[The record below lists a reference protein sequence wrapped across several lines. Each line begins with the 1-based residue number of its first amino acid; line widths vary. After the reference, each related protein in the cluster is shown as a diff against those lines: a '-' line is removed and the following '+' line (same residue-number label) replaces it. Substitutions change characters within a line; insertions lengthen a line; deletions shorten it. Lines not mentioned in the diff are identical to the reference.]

1 MNEIHV
7 HNVPRKEYTVQV
19 VYAGLDN
26 EGPSWEEPDVWNIV
40 LEASCS
46 ATALQDAVKIIATER
61 AIIMTDYMTAENVM
75 NNKIHYTYEEIE
87 EIRQKASDDGVFQSW
102 LMIEPSSM
110 QVCLTEDLDTLRDLT
125 AQSVTHSLE
134 HVADEVEDF
143 LKKGTTN
150 DDA

>member
-75 NNKIHYTYEEIE
+75 NDKTDYTYEEIE

-125 AQSVTHSLE
+125 AQSVSHSLE

>member
-1 MNEIHV
+1 M
-7 HNVPRKEYTVQV
+7 
-19 VYAGLDN
+19 
-26 EGPSWEEPDVWNIV
+26 
-40 LEASCS
+40 
-46 ATALQDAVKIIATER
+46 QDAVKIIATER

-75 NNKIHYTYEEIE
+75 NDKTHYTYEDIE
-87 EIRQKASDDGVFQSW
+87 EIRQKAADDGVFQSW

-110 QVCLTEDLDTLRDLT
+110 QVCLSEDLDTLRDLT
-125 AQSVTHSLE
+125 AQSISHSLE

>member
-46 ATALQDAVKIIATER
+46 ATALQDAVKIITTER
-61 AIIMTDYMTAENVM
+61 AIIITDYMTAENVM
-75 NNKIHYTYEEIE
+75 NDKTDYTYEEIE

-125 AQSVTHSLE
+125 AQSVSHSLE

>member
-75 NNKIHYTYEEIE
+75 NDKTNYTYEEIE

>member
-75 NNKIHYTYEEIE
+75 NDKTDYTYEEIE

>member
-26 EGPSWEEPDVWNIV
+26 EGPSWEEPDVWNIII
-40 LEASCS
+40 EASCS
-46 ATALQDAVKIIATER
+46 VTAIQDAVKIIATER

-75 NNKIHYTYEEIE
+75 NDKTHYTYEEIE
-87 EIRQKASDDGVFQSW
+87 EIRQKADDDAVFQSW

-125 AQSVTHSLE
+125 AQSITHSLE
-134 HVADEVEDF
+134 NVADEVEDF

>member
-19 VYAGLDN
+19 VYAGLD
-26 EGPSWEEPDVWNIV
+26 EGPTWEEPDVWNIII
-40 LEASCS
+40 EASCA
-46 ATALQDAVKIIATER
+46 ATAIQDAIKIIATER

-75 NNKIHYTYEEIE
+75 NDKTHYTYEEIE
-87 EIRQKASDDGVFQSW
+87 EIRQKAADDAVFQSW

-110 QVCLTEDLDTLRDLT
+110 QVCLTKDLDTLRDLT
-125 AQSVTHSLE
+125 AQSAIHSLE

-143 LKKGTTN
+143 LKKGITN

>member
-75 NNKIHYTYEEIE
+75 NDKTDYTYEEIE
-87 EIRQKASDDGVFQSW
+87 EIRQRACDDGVFQSW

-125 AQSVTHSLE
+125 AQSVSHSLE

>member
-75 NNKIHYTYEEIE
+75 NDKTNYTYEEIE

-134 HVADEVEDF
+134 HVADEIEDF

>member
-46 ATALQDAVKIIATER
+46 ATVLQDAVKIIATER

-75 NNKIHYTYEEIE
+75 NDKTDYTYEEIE

-125 AQSVTHSLE
+125 AQSVSHSLE

>member
-75 NNKIHYTYEEIE
+75 NDKTNYTYEEIE

-125 AQSVTHSLE
+125 AQSVSHSLE